1 MGSSIGGLVGSV
13 AGSIV
18 PGVGTALGGA
28 IGSGLGSMIGGSSQ
42 SGAAAS
48 AQGNAAQSISGAG
61 QAGQQMAQFRPV
73 GVTTN
78 FGSSNFEYD
87 PKTGQMTSAGYSLS
101 PQLQGVQNQITG
113 GLGNA
118 YNQGAATAAQYA
130 PLTSGASSL
139 FNLGQQYLA
148 TSPEQA
154 ASTWYGQQQG
164 LLAGG
169 REQQLSGLRN
179 QLFQTGRTGL
189 ATGGTS
195 TGMAATNPEL
205 AAYYNSIAQGNQ
217 QLAAQADQYGMQRT
231 QFGAGLFGTGSG
243 LLNQYNAG
251 QVSSYSPFQT
261 QLGLASTVEGLG
273 QNAMDISSALGARQA
288 TAGGTA
294 GQIGLTGARAASPYS
309 VEQQSYSPFG
319 QILGGGSAGLTGQL
333 GQAGGSLGNWF
344 GDLIGGGSGMGMLNS
359 ASSSGNYM
367 NAIGATGSGPLS
379 TSNPYANESWF

>member
-1 MGSSIGGLVGSV
+1 MGSSIGGLVGGV
-13 AGSIV
+13 AGSFFGA
-18 PGVGTALGGA
+18 PTVGAALGSAVGGA
-28 IGSGLGSMIGGSSQ
+28 IGGGSQ
-42 SGAAAS
+42 GGAAAS
-48 AQGNAAQSISGAG
+48 AQGNAAQSLSGAG
-61 QAGQQMAQFRPV
+61 QSGQQIAQFRPV

-78 FGSSNFEYD
+78 FGKSNFEYD
-87 PKTGQMTSAGYSLS
+87 PQTGQMTSAGYSLS
-101 PQLQGVQNQITG
+101 PQMQAIQNQISG
-113 GLGNA
+113 GLGGA

-154 ASTWYGQQQG
+154 AQTWYGQQQG

-205 AAYYNSIAQGNQ
+205 AAYYNSIAQQNAE
-217 QLAAQADQYGMQRT
+217 LSSKADQYGMQRA

-243 LLNQYNAG
+243 LLNQYNTG
-251 QVSSYSPFQT
+251 QTLSYSPFQT
-261 QLGLASTVEGLG
+261 QLGLSSTIEGLG
-273 QNAMDISSALGARQA
+273 QGAMDLSSTLGARQA

-294 GQIGLTGARAASPYS
+294 GQIGLAGARYAAPYS
-309 VEQQSYSPFG
+309 VEQQSYSPLG
-319 QILGGGSAGLTGQL
+319 QVLGGTSGAMSGVV
-333 GQAGGSLGNWF
+333 GQAGGAIGNWF
-344 GDLIGGGSGMGMLNS
+344 GDIIGGGPGMGVLNS
-359 ASSSGNYM
+359 SKTSSDFMTN
-367 NAIGATGSGPLS
+367 IGATGSGPLS
-379 TSNPYANESWF
+379 SSNPYANESWF